1 MIDSMTVGAGDSQGM
16 RSTER
21 TLDSVLSR
29 AFALLEVLGSEAS
42 GIGLAEMAR
51 RSGLPKATVH
61 RLAAQ
66 LAELQVIDRVG
77 TDYHLGQKLFEL
89 GTGTRHQELRD
100 VAMPYL
106 EDLYEAVRETVHL
119 GVVDGGEV
127 LYVERIAGRN
137 STAVPTARGTR
148 RPLYCTAIGKAIL
161 AHSGP
166 RVLATLVEGGLAR
179 QTPYTVVAP
188 GLLNKELA
196 RIRETGLAFDREEYE
211 LGLTCVASPLLDA
224 HGRGRAAL
232 SVSGPTTRF
241 QPERIAAAVRTAAL
255 GLGRRWIAHRASSD

>member
-1 MIDSMTVGAGDSQGM
+1 M